1 MSISRTRLARPR
13 APARGMTLIELVF
26 AIVIISV
33 GVAGVLQ
40 VYNNTVRNSGD
51 PLVNKQMLAIAEG
64 MLEEVALKPYA
75 IVASTGTAIGCSR
88 STFNDIWDYN
98 NYATSS
104 VICDVDGNAIA
115 TLGGYSMS
123 VSVQTDSS
131 TFSAV
136 GVSAAA
142 RITVTVR
149 YGSRSLSLVSWR
161 TNFAS

>member
-1 MSISRTRLARPR
+1 MSTRRLSGVRV
-13 APARGMTLIELVF
+13 RGMTLIELVF

-51 PLVNKQMLAIAEG
+51 PLANKQMLAIAEG
-64 MLEEVALKPYA
+64 MLEEVTLKPYA
-75 IVASTGTAIGCSR
+75 IVASTGSASGCNR

-104 VICDVDGNAIA
+104 VICDVDGNTIA
-115 TLGGYSMS
+115 ALAGYSMN
-123 VSVQTDSS
+123 VYVQADSS